1 MYSGG
6 GDQIVQDWILAQRT
20 LRTVFRL
27 YDLVCYA
34 GVCCIIIRLL
44 QYLTVRMLDWLDS
57 FGHITKISLKS

>member
-1 MYSGG
+1 MYSEG
-6 GDQIVQDWILAQRT
+6 GDQIVQDWILAQTT

-44 QYLTVRMLDWLDS
+44 QTTSYTVVTELHSGLFDGAMM
-57 FGHITKISLKS
+57 